1 MHKRKVTER
10 AGKGKACT
18 VCSSV
23 LEMPMILLYM
33 IPQAVFLVCLH
44 TSFTFYILFFRGG
57 VLGLGLWSCRW
68 ESGGGLLKC
77 WRWIW
82 RVWNKNHTDW
92 YKLQTSHLP
101 GYCNEIY
108 WFIQNLNKELISF
121 YLFID
126 FGSTVIQ
133 IKLNH
138 KTKSETCFFLNAARP
153 QKAGFCVTAAI
164 FFFFFLTGKGSLTCS
179 PFFPT
184 HSHIT
189 YTCEWQI
196 KGRKTA

>member
-18 VCSSV
+18 VCSCA

-126 FGSTVIQ
+126 FRSTVIQ
-133 IKLNH
+133 IKMNH
-138 KTKSETCFFLNAARP
+138 KTKSETCFFSTQPDHRKL
-153 QKAGFCVTAAI
+153 GFVSQLR
-164 FFFFFLTGKGSLTCS
+164 FSFFFFLDRKSITNMFS
-179 PFFPT
+179 FFPHPLT
-184 HSHIT
+184 HNIYIWVT
-189 YTCEWQI
+189 N
-196 KGRKTA
+196 

>member
-18 VCSSV
+18 VCSCV

-121 YLFID
+121 CLFID
-126 FGSTVIQ
+126 FGSTVI
-133 IKLNH
+133 KMNH

-164 FFFFFLTGKGSLTCS
+164 FFFFLDRKSITNMFS
-179 PFFPT
+179 FFPHPLT
-184 HSHIT
+184 HNIYIWVT
-189 YTCEWQI
+189 N
-196 KGRKTA
+196 

>member
-18 VCSSV
+18 VCSCV

-121 YLFID
+121 YLFTD

-133 IKLNH
+133 IKMNH
-138 KTKSETCFFLNAARP
+138 KTKSETCFFSTQPDHRKL
-153 QKAGFCVTAAI
+153 GFVSQLR
-164 FFFFFLTGKGSLTCS
+164 FSSFFFLDRKSITNMFS
-179 PFFPT
+179 FFPHPLT
-184 HSHIT
+184 HNIYIWVT
-189 YTCEWQI
+189 N
-196 KGRKTA
+196 

>member
-18 VCSSV
+18 VCSCV

-44 TSFTFYILFFRGG
+44 TSFTFYILFFHGG

-138 KTKSETCFFLNAARP
+138 KTKSETCFFSQRSQTTESWVLCHSCD
-153 QKAGFCVTAAI
+153 FL
-164 FFFFFLTGKGSLTCS
+164 FFFS
-179 PFFPT
+179 
-184 HSHIT
+184 
-189 YTCEWQI
+189 WQE
-196 KGRKTA
+196 KHH